1 MKIFYSWQSDLPS
14 KENRNFIQDCIDRL
28 VRKYKD
34 VIAIEADRD
43 TKNQTGSPDIS
54 TTIFDKINDS
64 DLFIADISIINKS
77 NLNLFQRK
85 SKPTPNPNVLIE
97 LGYAACALGWD
108 RIICVYN
115 TDYSKIE
122 ALPFDLRQHRI
133 TSYSLKG
140 KNKSEERQDLV
151 NAFSATIDGLIKS
164 GNAVRPK
171 GTNSLHKLF
180 GFDIQSESLSQSVV
194 AHEIPF
200 LSARQD
206 RVEMC
211 RTLIGK
217 LNSSQITFSGKQ
229 EAIDWHRHI
238 DLDAPS
244 IINIGDEEQEEVSN
258 AVKELIGE
266 KLLATAF
273 CFGNLKSNRNFLQ
286 GCANYEGSD
295 DETQKYEDYSLLKR
309 ILSEIIV
316 LDRFCLPFKD
326 MLVIPLAIKNVSKS
340 LDTNINIVVTVEGDA
355 FELITPTMEL
365 IDKELG
371 HNNGFV
377 CEYGFVIEM
386 FSMKESHEIK
396 YDEDDSES
404 YDYQNDHT
412 YANLW
417 DGTTSWDES
426 DCLGL
431 LSDYI
436 ATPSS
441 KNVLEFKINS
451 LQANETKWLDK
462 VVLLKNKGG
471 KVKLTY
477 AIKSDNTDGKF
488 SAVIEQA

>member
-77 NLNLFQRK
+77 KLSLFQRK

-115 TDYSKIE
+115 TDYSEIE
-122 ALPFDLRQHRI
+122 TLPFDLRQHRI

-140 KNKSEERQDLV
+140 KNKSEERQALV
-151 NAFSATIDGLIKS
+151 NAFSATIDGLLKS

-171 GTNSLHKLF
+171 GTNSLHRLF
-180 GFDIQSESLSQSVV
+180 GFDMQSEILSQNVI

-200 LSARQD
+200 LQSRQE

-229 EAIDWHRHI
+229 EAFDWHRHI

-244 IINIGDEEQEEVSN
+244 VINIGDEEQEEVNN

-266 KLLATAF
+266 ELLATAF

-340 LDTNINIVVTVEGDA
+340 LDTNINIVVTVEGDD
-355 FELITPTMEL
+355 FELIPPTMEL

-417 DGTTSWDES
+417 DGATSWDES
-426 DCLGL
+426 DCLGV

-436 ATPSS
+436 ATPTSC
-441 KNVLEFKINS
+441 NVLEFKIHS

-462 VVLLKNKGG
+462 VVLVKINSG
-471 KVKLTY
+471 KIKLTY
-477 AIKSDNTDGKF
+477 SIKSDNTDGNF

>member
-1 MKIFYSWQSDLPS
+1 MKIFYSWQSDLPN
-14 KENRNFIQDCIDRL
+14 KENRNFIQDCVDR
-28 VRKYKD
+28 VVKKYKD

-43 TKNQTGSPDIS
+43 TKNETGAPDIT
-54 TTIFDKINDS
+54 TTIFEKINDS

-77 NLNLFQRK
+77 KLGIFQGK
-85 SKPTPNPNVLIE
+85 YKPTPNPNVLIE
-97 LGYAACALGWD
+97 LGYAACALGWE

-115 TDYSKIE
+115 TDYAKIE

-180 GFDIQSESLSQSVV
+180 GFDIQSESLSQSVI

-200 LSARQD
+200 LSARQE

-217 LNSSQITFSGKQ
+217 LNSSQITFSGKR
-229 EAIDWHRHI
+229 EAFDWHRQI
-238 DLDAPS
+238 NLDAPS

-273 CFGNLKSNRNFLQ
+273 CFGNLKSNRNFLR

-340 LDTNINIVVTVEGDA
+340 LDTNINIVVTVEGDD

-462 VVLLKNKGG
+462 VVLLRNKGG